1 MAVFSGLVVMSFY
14 HSSMSRKFQ
23 RRTLFIKHSN
33 GGAWK
38 SYALYL
44 ACFLIFLYGSIFL
57 WPVVPSQSNITGGS
71 HYKVKIAPQSGITA
85 ISSQLSEQGVSTN
98 PLTLQIAAR
107 ALFVG
112 SRLKPGT
119 YLLAPRASLGNVLL
133 QVARGDRVRE
143 SLAIIPGMT
152 IWQLRSLIDSHPALI
167 HQTKGM
173 GSKELLQAI
182 GLSYPGDEGLFYPDT
197 YIFDPDDSDISIY
210 RRASQAMQKQLTSAW
225 EQKEAI
231 SPLKTP
237 YDLLILGS
245 IVEKETGRSSD
256 RSLVAAVFV
265 NRLKINMPLQTD
277 PTVIYGIG
285 PQFDGNLRKADLR
298 KDSPYNTYMHKGL
311 PPTPIAMPSKESL
324 LAVMHPAKSDAIYFV
339 ARGDG
344 SSHFSKTLKEHE
356 NAVDQFQ
363 RKRNLTTKSNS
374 Q

>member
-1 MAVFSGLVVMSFY
+1 
-14 HSSMSRKFQ
+14 MSRKFQ
-23 RRTLFIKHSN
+23 RRTLFTKHSN
-33 GGAWK
+33 GRPWK
-38 SYALYL
+38 SWAIYL
-44 ACFLIFLYGSIFL
+44 ASLLILLYGAIFF
-57 WPVVPSQSNITGGS
+57 WPVVPGISNISEGS
-71 HYKVKIAPQSGITA
+71 TYKVKIAPQSGLSA
-85 ISSQLSEQGVSTN
+85 ISSQLSKQGLSST
-98 PLTLQIAAR
+98 PLTLHVAAR
-107 ALFVG
+107 ALLVG
-112 SRLKPGT
+112 SKLKPGT

-133 QVARGDRVRE
+133 QIARGDRVRE
-143 SLAIIPGMT
+143 SVAIIPGMT
-152 IWQLRSLIDSHPALI
+152 VWQLRSLIDGHPALI

-173 GSKELLQAI
+173 SSKELLQAI
-182 GLSYPGDEGLFYPDT
+182 GLSYSSDEGLFYPDT

-210 RRASQAMQKQLTSAW
+210 RRASQAMQKQLTAAW
-225 EQKEAI
+225 EQKDSV

-285 PQFDGNLRKADLR
+285 PNFDGNLRKADLR

-363 RKRNLTTKSNS
+363 RKRNVTTKSNS

>member
-1 MAVFSGLVVMSFY
+1 MAG
-14 HSSMSRKFQ
+14 
-23 RRTLFIKHSN
+23 
-33 GGAWK
+33 
-38 SYALYL
+38 
-44 ACFLIFLYGSIFL
+44 FLILLYGAIFL
-57 WPVVPSQSNITGGS
+57 WPVVPGASNIPGAS
-71 HYKVKIAPQSGITA
+71 AYKVKIASQSGLSA
-85 ISSQLSEQGVSTN
+85 ISSQLSEQGVATN

-112 SRLKPGT
+112 SKLKPGT

-143 SLAIIPGMT
+143 SVAIIPGMT
-152 IWQLRSLIDSHPALI
+152 IWQLRSLIDGHPALI

-173 GSKELLQAI
+173 SSKELLQAI

-225 EQKEAI
+225 EQKDAT
-231 SPLKTP
+231 SPLKNP
-237 YDLLILGS
+237 YELLILGS

-285 PQFDGNLRKADLR
+285 PKFDGNLRKADLR

-311 PPTPIAMPSKESL
+311 TPTPIAMPSKESL
-324 LAVMHPAKSDAIYFV
+324 QAVMHPAKSDAIYFV

-363 RKRNLTTKSNS
+363 RKRNVTTKSNS